1 MFSDHLKKVDEM
13 PSRALFGVAAG
24 LVFLCQLAA
33 LVLVVNGQVEKSQVR
48 EAHFNSAQM
57 EIADCSNTYSGA
69 TRSQC
74 IEQVNAALN
83 PYSTHNSGPEARAVT
98 QVIQLAREGGAR
110 PSEAPVAQGIL
121 PTSFASR

>member
-48 EAHFNSAQM
+48 EAHFTSAQV
-57 EIADCSNTYSGA
+57 EIADCSKTYSGA

-83 PYSTHNSGPEARAVT
+83 PYSTHTGVPDARAVT
-98 QVIQLAREGGAR
+98 QVTPLAGKGGAK
-110 PSEAPVAQGIL
+110 PSEAPAAQGFL
-121 PTSFASR
+121 PTAFTSR